1 MSPAGRLCAPVIMPT
16 RCSRMLIEVTMPEL
30 DLPAGADWR
39 LSAWFVSEGEVVYEA
54 EPLVEIMLPAAA
66 LELPAPITGRL
77 ARIDVY
83 PDDPVRPGQ
92 VLGLIEVCSEV
103 LRTHSGAADGL

>member
-1 MSPAGRLCAPVIMPT
+1 
-16 RCSRMLIEVTMPEL
+16 MLIEVTMPEL